1 VISLDKARRLNLI
14 KQRLVSNNSSKNPTR
29 KELLSVLRSIRYL
42 QIDPTSVVCKSQFLV
57 LWSRLGNYDV
67 RILDDMLWKDR
78 SLFEYWAHGA
88 SIALTEDYPLFKL
101 GMKIA
106 TNNLTPYQ
114 KRVQDFVEANK
125 ELSDH
130 IKGEL
135 SSRGPLVSSEIED
148 KSEER
153 WRSTGWSNERNVG
166 KMLEIMHRRGEVV
179 VHSRSNGGQ
188 KKWDLAA
195 KYYASFPQR
204 DLNDHEITRKGLEI
218 SLKAMGVATMLQ
230 MRDYF
235 QPGRRPASEVLK
247 AINEMEGEG
256 LIVPVEIEN
265 IPTRRTGRWFVHS
278 EDMKI
283 LADLGKHWRPKTT
296 LLSPF
301 DNLIYDR
308 VRTNYLFGFS
318 AIFEAY
324 VPKEKRIYGYY
335 VLPILHG
342 DKLVGRVDPE
352 MDRKNRVFRI
362 NSIHLEKGV
371 GGSKDLLNPIRNT
384 IRDLARFLGA
394 EKIATG
400 ENVETRWK
408 KELTMAA

>member
-1 VISLDKARRLNLI
+1 
-14 KQRLVSNNSSKNPTR
+14 
-29 KELLSVLRSIRYL
+29 
-42 QIDPTSVVCKSQFLV
+42 
-57 LWSRLGNYDV
+57 
-67 RILDDMLWKDR
+67 MLWEDR
-78 SLFEYWAHGA
+78 TLFEYWAHGA
-88 SIALTEDYPLFKL
+88 SIALSEDYPLFRL

-106 TNNLTPYQ
+106 TSNLTPYQ
-114 KRVQDFVEANK
+114 KRIQDFVKTNR
-125 ELSDH
+125 ELYEYIGS
-130 IKGEL
+130 EL
-135 SSRGPLVSSEIED
+135 SSRGPLLSSEIED
-148 KSEER
+148 KSEEG
-153 WRSTGWSNERNVG
+153 WRSTGWSNERNVS

-195 KYYASFPQR
+195 KYYASFPR
-204 DLNDHEITRKGLEI
+204 GEIEDHEITRRGLEL
-218 SLKAMGVATMLQ
+218 SLLAMGVATVLQ

-235 QPGRRPASEVLK
+235 QPGRRSTSEVFK
-247 AINEMEGEG
+247 AISEMEDEG
-256 LIVPVEIEN
+256 SIVPVEIEN
-265 IPTRRTGRWFVHS
+265 IPSRRTGRWFVHA
-278 EDMKI
+278 EDLKI
-283 LADLGKHWRPKTT
+283 LADLEKYWRPKTT

-308 VRTNYLFGFS
+308 VRTSYLFGFS

-352 MDRKNRVFRI
+352 MDRKNKVFRI

-371 GGSKDLLNPIRNT
+371 IESRDILNSIRNT
-384 IRDLARFLGA
+384 IADLARFLGA

-400 ENVETRWK
+400 ENVQTKWK
-408 KELTMAA
+408 KELTMAG